1 MDENY
6 DIDEIEKRHTMM
18 LMKWKK
24 DLLNYEMET
33 NQKIK
38 FPKW

>member
-1 MDENY
+1 ML
-6 DIDEIEKRHTMM
+6 

-24 DLLNYEMET
+24 DLLNYEMEINYYV

-38 FPKW
+38 FPK